1 MPRSRVNQ
9 VLLTLRRLH
18 LYSGMLLLPWA
29 LLYGVTALLFNHPEL
44 MGREQQEVH
53 LEAPL
58 LGELPDAEALGQQV
72 VAALAEVE
80 SRDLSLVPASA
91 DLSGEAV
98 FFRVQGRDTPRTTI
112 RYEPGS
118 AAATLTRRTRAP
130 EPEGALSEELKLAAL
145 APLRDPKATIA
156 PLVSQLE
163 LKGRAQLAF
172 APTLRF
178 RLQVG
183 DELHDARYDLR
194 RGRLTT
200 RPADQPRPQ
209 GLRSFLTRLHLTHG
223 YGSGPSRWGWAL
235 LVDLMGV
242 GLVFWALSGLAMALQ
257 MAKLRRR
264 SLLLAG
270 GGSLL
275 FALLAAGIWTLLS
288 R

>member
-1 MPRSRVNQ
+1 MARSRTNR

-44 MGREQQEVH
+44 MGREQQEVR

-58 LGELPDAEALGQQV
+58 LELPAADELGQQV

-80 SRDLSLVPASA
+80 SRDLGLVPASA
-91 DLSGEAV
+91 DLSGDAV
-98 FFRVQGRDTPRTTI
+98 FFRVQPRGGPRTTI
-112 RYEPGS
+112 RYEPGG
-118 AAATLTRRTRAP
+118 AEVTLTQRTRQP
-130 EPEGALSEELKLAAL
+130 DPEGALSHELELASLAA
-145 APLRDPKATIA
+145 LRDPKATIA

-178 RLQVG
+178 QLRVG

-209 GLRSFLTRLHLTHG
+209 GVRSFLTRLHLTHG
-223 YGSGPSRWGWAL
+223 YGSGPARWGWGL
-235 LVDLMGV
+235 FVDLMGV
-242 GLVFWALSGLAMALQ
+242 ALIFWALSGLAMAIQ

-264 SLLLAG
+264 SLLLVG

-275 FALLAAGIWTLLS
+275 FALLAAGIWTLLT

>member
-29 LLYGVTALLFNHPEL
+29 LLYGVTALLFNHPGL
-44 MGREQQEVH
+44 MGREEQHVRFEQ
-53 LEAPL
+53 PL
-58 LGELPDAEALGQQV
+58 LQLPEADTLGREV
-72 VAALAEVE
+72 VTALAAVE
-80 SRDLSLVPASA
+80 SRDLSFVPASA

-98 FFRVQGRDTPRTTI
+98 FFCVQGGEAPRTTI
-112 RYEPGS
+112 RYEWGS
-118 AAATLTRRTRAP
+118 REATLTQRTRSEA
-130 EPEGALSEELKLAAL
+130 PEGALSHELELASL
-145 APLRDPKATIA
+145 APLRDAKATIA